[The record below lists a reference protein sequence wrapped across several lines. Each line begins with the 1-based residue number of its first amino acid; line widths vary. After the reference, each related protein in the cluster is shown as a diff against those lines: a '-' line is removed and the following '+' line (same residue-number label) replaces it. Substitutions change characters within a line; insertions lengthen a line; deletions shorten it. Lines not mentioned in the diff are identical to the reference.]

1 MTPRRLTNVTAACT
15 IVLAYLTWLVAS
27 KGWLWHFDQA
37 AIRFARALDVDRH
50 LFEITVMFGL
60 RGLIVTLA
68 LPVLAWVSWTRRS
81 WIPIGG
87 FVVVLAFETGIV
99 GALKMAMERPFPY
112 RGKLLLEAPLLAF
125 PSGHAA
131 NAVALW
137 GYLAWFFTRGL
148 PHKHAAARRFVIFA
162 ALTTGVSSWLIRTH
176 WPSDLLAGFAIG
188 GIALSAGIA
197 LIEAIERTQVSRGAS
212 ALH

>member
-1 MTPRRLTNVTAACT
+1 MTPRRLTNVIASCS
-15 IVLAYLTWLVAS
+15 IVLAYITWLVAS
-27 KGWLWHFDQA
+27 KGWLWDFDQK
-37 AIRFARALDVDRH
+37 AISFARALDVERH
-50 LFEITVMFGL
+50 VFEFTVMFGL

-68 LPVLAWVSWTRRS
+68 LPVLAWVSWSRRS

-87 FVVVLAFETGIV
+87 FLLVLVFETGIV

-131 NAVALW
+131 NSVALW

-148 PHKHAAARRFVIFA
+148 PHKRVAARRFVMFA
-162 ALTTGVSSWLIRTH
+162 AITTGVSSWLIRTH

-188 GIALSAGIA
+188 GIALATGIA

-212 ALH
+212 ALR